1 MVVLLVMRAGLGR
14 ALLSSGSRGRSRS
27 GLGER
32 RTCDQGNGNN
42 GDEVLEHRFIS
53 RRMPTENFVRVRCFS
68 VPGCLIAHQGRLAP
82 VLQSARIIT
91 ENSSSKCR
99 MTAK

>member
-14 ALLSSGSRGRSRS
+14 GLLSRRSSSRGGGRGLSRS

-42 GDEVLEHRFIS
+42 GDEVLEHRCIS
-53 RRMPTENFVRVRCFS
+53 GKVLQKELMRVRCLA
-68 VPGCLIAHQGRLAP
+68 CLGA
-82 VLQSARIIT
+82 
-91 ENSSSKCR
+91 
-99 MTAK
+99 